1 MRLKLLVIVI
11 AQFFCTSV
19 WFAGNAILQ
28 DLGREKGLSADFLLY
43 LVSAVQIGFISGT
56 LIFALSGITDR
67 FSPSRIFFY
76 SSIVAA
82 VFNLG
87 LSAHSVGENGILF
100 SRFFVGFFLS
110 GIYPVGM
117 KIAADHFENGLG
129 KSLGFLVGGLVLG
142 TAFPHF
148 IKSLSIS
155 LQWEFVVYVSSGLC
169 VLGGLTLYL
178 IVKDGP
184 FRKPAGKLQLPD
196 FKKIFQI
203 SSLRKAI
210 LGYWG
215 HMWELYTFWTF
226 IPLLILQKTS
236 WSFNSIS
243 LYSFWVIATGAL
255 SCAVFGLLSRKIPLE
270 KLASLALLIS
280 GFCCLLFPVFF
291 VFASN
296 ELFIGYLVVWGFFV
310 VADSPMFS
318 GLVAM
323 SAPAST
329 RGSTIIFVN
338 SIGFL
343 ITVISIQFTGYLLT
357 QLPFI
362 WVWPILVIG
371 PLIGFGQF
379 VKRLNL
385 RKL

>member
-1 MRLKLLVIVI
+1 MNRNLVIIII

-19 WFAGNAILQ
+19 WFAGNAVLQ
-28 DLGREKGLSADFLLY
+28 DLGTEKGLSADFLLY

-67 FSPSRIFFY
+67 FSPSRIFFL
-76 SSIVAA
+76 SSIGAA
-82 VFNLG
+82 VCNLL
-87 LSAHSVGENGILF
+87 LSANDMGSTAILI

-155 LQWEFVVYVSSGLC
+155 FPWEFVVYTSSGLC
-169 VLGGLTLYL
+169 IFGGLSLYL
-178 IVKDGP
+178 LVKDGP
-184 FRKPAGKLQLPD
+184 YRKPAGKLQFPD
-196 FKKIFQI
+196 FKVLMRIVP
-203 SSLRKAI
+203 LRKAI

-226 IPLLILQKTS
+226 IPLLIFQKTS
-236 WSFNSIS
+236 WTSASIS
-243 LYSFWVIATGAL
+243 LYSFCIIATGAL
-255 SCAVFGLLSRKIPLE
+255 ACAVFGLLSRKTPLDS
-270 KLASLALLIS
+270 LAKLALLIS
-280 GFCCLLFPVFF
+280 CICCLLFPVFYF
-291 VFASN
+291 FASN
-296 ELFIGYLVVWGFFV
+296 AIFIGYLVIWGFFV

-318 GLVAM
+318 SLVAM
-323 SAPAST
+323 SAPPGS
-329 RGSTIIFVN
+329 RGSIITFVN
-338 SIGFL
+338 SFGFL
-343 ITVISIQFTGYLLT
+343 ITVISIQITGYLLMQIT
-357 QLPFI
+357 FI
-362 WVWPILVIG
+362 WVWPFLALGPVIG
-371 PLIGFGQF
+371 LSQF
-379 VKRLNL
+379 AKPLNL

>member
-28 DLGREKGLSADFLLY
+28 DLGREMGLSADFLLY
-43 LVSAVQIGFISGT
+43 LASSVQIGFICGT

-67 FSPSRIFFY
+67 FSPSRIFFF
-76 SSIVAA
+76 SSILAA
-82 VFNLG
+82 LFNLC
-87 LSAHSVGENGILF
+87 LSAHSLGENGILI

-148 IKSLSIS
+148 IKSLYIS
-155 LQWEFVVYVSSGLC
+155 LQWDFVIFTSSGLC
-169 VLGGLTLYL
+169 VLGGLSLYL
-178 IVKDGP
+178 LVKDGP
-184 FRKPAGKLQLPD
+184 YRKPSGTLQFPN
-196 FKKIFQI
+196 FKAIFQI
-203 SSLRKAI
+203 IPLRKAI

-226 IPLLILQKTS
+226 IPVLILQKTS
-236 WSFNSIS
+236 WPLTSIS

-255 SCAVFGLLSRKIPLE
+255 SCAIFGLLSRKISLE
-270 KLASLALLIS
+270 LLASLALLIS

-296 ELFIGYLVVWGFFV
+296 ELFIGYLVVWGFFI

-318 GLVAM
+318 GLVAV
-323 SAPAST
+323 SASAST

-371 PLIGFGQF
+371 PAIGLSQF
-379 VKRLNL
+379 VKRPNL

>member
-19 WFAGNAILQ
+19 WFAGNAVLNDI
-28 DLGREKGLSADFLLY
+28 GTVKGLSADFLLY
-43 LVSAVQIGFISGT
+43 LVSAVQGGFISGT

-67 FSPSRIFFY
+67 FSPSRIFFF
-76 SSIVAA
+76 SSFIAA
-82 VFNLG
+82 VSNLC
-87 LSAHSVGENGILF
+87 LSLHSIGENGILI

-110 GIYPVGM
+110 GVYPVGM
-117 KIAADHFENGLG
+117 KIAADHFEEGLG

-155 LQWEFVVYVSSGLC
+155 LQWEFVIFASSSLC
-169 VLGGLTLYL
+169 ALGGLSLFL
-178 IVKDGP
+178 LVKDGP
-184 FRKPAGKLQLPD
+184 YRRPSGKLQIPD
-196 FKKIFQI
+196 FKAIFQI
-203 SSLRKAI
+203 DPLRKAI

-226 IPLLILQKTS
+226 VPLLILKKTS
-236 WSFNSIS
+236 WPLVSIS
-243 LYSFWVIATGAL
+243 LCSFFVIAMGAL
-255 SCAVFGLLSRKIPLE
+255 SCVVFGKLSRKIPLE
-270 KLASLALLIS
+270 RLASLALLIS
-280 GFCCLLFPVFF
+280 GLCCLLLPAFF

-296 ELFIGYLVVWGFFV
+296 DIFIAYLVMWGFFV

-371 PLIGFGQF
+371 PVIGLGQF
-379 VKRLNL
+379 VKRPNL